1 MVKMTSM
8 QRILLAED
16 WPRLLAGIEAEGYQ
30 LVGPTL
36 RDDAIVMQELSA
48 TDELPRGLVDVQA
61 PGKYR
66 LSGGGSRL
74 FDYGPGPGSFK
85 RFLHPPEVSLFR
97 VRKRADGLVFESS
110 SGPERPYALVGARSC
125 DLAAIAIQDRVLL
138 DQDEV
143 YRRNRQDMFV
153 LAVQCS
159 RAGDLCFCTSTD
171 SGPKAESGFDLALTE
186 LPQGMLLEVGSE
198 VGRRVLARVPT
209 RAATETD
216 LEDAGRVWR
225 ATAQSMPRRFDA
237 EKVRRRLAEV
247 PEHPRWKEVADRCL
261 TCGNCTQVCPTCFC
275 SSTVDSSSLDG
286 QQAERTRLWDS
297 CFSLELS
304 HIHGLNVRQSPRSR
318 YRQWLTH
325 KLSTWFEQFGTS
337 GCVGCGRCVAWCP
350 VGIDILEEAEALCEP
365 SI

>member
-1 MVKMTSM
+1 M
-8 QRILLAED
+8 LLTRD
-16 WPRLLAGIEAEGYQ
+16 WPRLLAAIEAEGYQ

-36 RDDAIVMQELSA
+36 KDGAIVMQELSS
-48 TDELPRGLVDVQA
+48 DEELPRGWTDHQA

-66 LSGGGSRL
+66 LSNGGTKL

-85 RFLHPPEVSLFR
+85 RFFHPPEVSLFR
-97 VRKRADGLVFESS
+97 VRKSADGLVFESS
-110 SGPERPYALVGARSC
+110 PGPARPRALVGARSC

-138 DQDEV
+138 EQDEV
-143 YRRNRQDMFV
+143 YRSHRQDLFV

-159 RAGDLCFCTSTD
+159 RPGDLCFCTSTG
-171 SGPKAESGFDLALTE
+171 SGPRAERGFDLALTE
-186 LPQGMLLEVGSE
+186 LSEGMLLEVGSPAGE
-198 VGRRVLARVPT
+198 RVLQRVST
-209 RAATETD
+209 RPASAAER
-216 LEDAGRVWR
+216 EDARR
-225 ATAQSMPRRFDA
+225 ISRCTSESMPRRFDA
-237 EKVRRRLAEV
+237 EKVRRRLVEV
-247 PEHPRWKEVADRCL
+247 SEHPRWKEVADRCL

-275 SSTVDSSSLDG
+275 SSTVDSSTLDG

-304 HIHGLNVRQSPRSR
+304 HIHGQYVRQSPRSR
-318 YRQWLTH
+318 YRQWLSH

-365 SI
+365 SV